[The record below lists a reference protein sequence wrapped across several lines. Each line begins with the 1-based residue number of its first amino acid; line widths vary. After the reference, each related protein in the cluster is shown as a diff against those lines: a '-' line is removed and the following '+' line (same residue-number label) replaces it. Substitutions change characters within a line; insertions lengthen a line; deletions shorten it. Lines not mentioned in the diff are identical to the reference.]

1 MTAVNNKFDPGHFF
15 CQNAVMNKPVQART
29 LKTRAKLIDAAQSVV
44 ATSGYEGL
52 RVEEVVKRA
61 GVAKGTFFAHFRDK
75 DALMDQLLGAEM
87 DRILDALEDGPIPQ
101 TPDQMARALDPLIR
115 FMTSERYVFDVILRY
130 SGAAGVTEIG
140 PIAHTFERQFRLF
153 AKWVADRDDLSP
165 ELLAEGI
172 QAFFLQAMSLQFCA
186 LHASSQAQARLTTYL
201 QAWLR

>member
-1 MTAVNNKFDPGHFF
+1 
-15 CQNAVMNKPVQART
+15 MNKPIQART
-29 LKTRAKLIDAAQSVV
+29 LKTRAKLIDAAKAVV

-52 RVEEVVKRA
+52 RVDEVVQRA

-87 DRILDALEDGPIPQ
+87 DSIFDALDAEPVPDSPEAMADALGPLL
-101 TPDQMARALDPLIR
+101 A

-140 PIAHTFERQFRLF
+140 PIARTFERQFRLF
-153 AKWVADRDDLSP
+153 ARWTAQRDDLPP

-172 QAFFLQAMSLQFCA
+172 QAFLIQAMSLQFCA
-186 LHASSQAQARLTTYL
+186 LHASSQAQDRLVTYL
-201 QAWLR
+201 RAWLR